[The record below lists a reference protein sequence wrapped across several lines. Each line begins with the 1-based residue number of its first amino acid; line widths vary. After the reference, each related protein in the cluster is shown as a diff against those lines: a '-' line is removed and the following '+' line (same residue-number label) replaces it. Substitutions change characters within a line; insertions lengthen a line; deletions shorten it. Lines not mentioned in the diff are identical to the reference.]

1 MSTGCLTENIFS
13 LPGGLMLQQN
23 QLLSTA
29 CLRPLSGREE
39 EWLAYHHA
47 VPNAARVSWLL
58 GACML
63 SLGDRSVNVE
73 LVRRLLVAD
82 RDYLILQ
89 LRRIT
94 FGDQVQAV
102 VPCPNCNQK
111 MDIDFHLDDVR
122 VERRPQHACSYT
134 LELGDRVVRFRLP
147 TGGDQEA
154 VLGIVEN
161 AAVAELLKRCVLDDG
176 GELLSSDE
184 QNALI
189 AEMERLAPQVDLELD
204 LACPNCAGQ
213 FLLPFDTTAF
223 FFEEMASKGDALLRE
238 IHALA
243 FYYHWSESD
252 ILKLERRR
260 RRAYLALLNDSLRQD
275 GVN

>member
-1 MSTGCLTENIFS
+1 MSTGYLTENTFS
-13 LPGGLMLQQN
+13 LPGGLMLQQD
-23 QLLSTA
+23 QLLNTA

-47 VPNAARVSWLL
+47 APNAARVSWLL
-58 GACML
+58 NACLL
-63 SLGDRSVNVE
+63 SIGNRPVE
-73 LVRRLLVAD
+73 SDLVRRLLVAD

-89 LRRIT
+89 LRRLT

-102 VPCPNCNQK
+102 VPCPACNQK
-111 MDIDFHLDDVR
+111 MDIDFHLDDVP
-122 VERRPQHACSYT
+122 VERRPQQACSYT
-134 LELGDRVVRFRLP
+134 LELANRLVSFRLP

-154 VLGIVEN
+154 VLGATGDVAVE
-161 AAVAELLKRCVLDDG
+161 ELLNRCVLDDG
-176 GELLSSDE
+176 GDPLSAE
-184 QNALI
+184 ERQAVI
-189 AEMERLAPQVDLELD
+189 AEMEQLAPQVDLELD
-204 LACPNCAGQ
+204 LTCPECAER

-223 FFEEMASKGDALLRE
+223 FFEEMASKGDALLHE

-252 ILKLERRR
+252 ILQLERRR

>member
-1 MSTGCLTENIFS
+1 MSTGYLTENTFS
-13 LPGGLMLQQN
+13 LPGGLMLQQD

-39 EWLAYHHA
+39 EWLAYHQA
-47 VPNAARVSWLL
+47 APNAARVSWLL
-58 GACML
+58 SACML
-63 SLGDRSVNVE
+63 TLGGRPVNDE

-82 RDYLILQ
+82 REYLILQ
-89 LRRIT
+89 LRRMT
-94 FGDQVQAV
+94 FGDQVQAIT
-102 VPCPNCNQK
+102 PCPKCNQK
-111 MDIDFHLDDVR
+111 MDIDFHLDDVP
-122 VERRPQHACSYT
+122 VERRPQNAGSYT
-134 LELGDRVVRFRLP
+134 LELGDRVVHFRLP

-154 VLGIVEN
+154 VLGIQSEV
-161 AAVAELLKRCVLDDG
+161 AVAELLKRCVLDDG
-176 GELLSSDE
+176 GESLSSDE

-189 AEMERLAPQVDLELD
+189 TEMERLAPQVDLELD
-204 LACPNCAGQ
+204 LACPNCAEQ
-213 FLLPFDTTAF
+213 FLMPFDTTAF

-243 FYYHWSESD
+243 FYYHWSETD